1 MHTERRKLLTLVA
14 EAALEPSRVK
24 DLERLGARGYTITEA
39 RGKGSRG
46 VRDAGWDRSGNIR
59 VRVVRDAATAEAIAT
74 HLRDCY
80 RDCYAMILFVGDVD
94 VLWPEKFLTQRSP
107 EHLGDGAVG

>member
-1 MHTERRKLLTLVA
+1 MHTERRKLLTIVA
-14 EAALEPSRVK
+14 EAALEPSLVK

-46 VRDAGWDRSGNIR
+46 VRDAGWDRSGIIR
-59 VRVVRDAATAEAIAT
+59 VRVVCDAATAEAITT
-74 HLRDCY
+74 HLRDGHC
-80 RDCYAMILFVGDVD
+80 DNYAMILFVGDVEI
-94 VLWPEKFLTQRSP
+94 LRPEKFLTQRSP